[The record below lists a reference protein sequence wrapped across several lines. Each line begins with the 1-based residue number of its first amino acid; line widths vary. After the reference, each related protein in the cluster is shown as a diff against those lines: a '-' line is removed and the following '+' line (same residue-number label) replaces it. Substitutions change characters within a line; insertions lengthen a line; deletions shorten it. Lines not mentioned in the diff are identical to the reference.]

1 MILRFTPAGRLQFL
15 SVVAYILQDDPAA
28 ASRFRKRS
36 EQALRRLIRY
46 PNSGRHIP
54 EFPDL
59 PFREV
64 IVLPYRFFYRR
75 EGTTIWVVAVWHG
88 AQLPDGPTRKV
99 RRPASG

>member
-15 SVVAYILQDDPAA
+15 SAVAYILQDDPAA